1 MFIKRLHL
9 RYDNVLIFL
18 SIKLFFTSI
27 RKQGSG
33 LENKAVTEN
42 EPLEDSAIDQL
53 LEELQRKVAR
63 DFRFQM
69 ADYHQRENL
78 LKELQVRIAS
88 FIIISHKKCLF
99 NFKCGSS
106 VDCWFIKCRGKDLA
120 IVLFNWKCDKHDN
133 IVDSFLRALV
143 TLGFPN
149 LSPCILWNFL
159 DIETILTSKC

>member
-9 RYDNVLIFL
+9 RYDNELIFL

-33 LENKAVTEN
+33 RENKAEMEN
-42 EPLEDSAIDQL
+42 EPLEDSAICQL

-78 LKELQVRIAS
+78 SKELQVRIAS
-88 FIIISHKKCLF
+88 FISHKSASL
-99 NFKCGSS
+99 
-106 VDCWFIKCRGKDLA
+106 
-120 IVLFNWKCDKHDN
+120 
-133 IVDSFLRALV
+133 
-143 TLGFPN
+143 TL
-149 LSPCILWNFL
+149 SA
-159 DIETILTSKC
+159 EVV

>member
-63 DFRFQM
+63 DFLFQM

-78 LKELQVRIAS
+78 LNELQVRIAS
-88 FIIISHKKCLF
+88 FIIISHKSASLIL
-99 NFKCGSS
+99 NEE
-106 VDCWFIKCRGKDLA
+106 
-120 IVLFNWKCDKHDN
+120 
-133 IVDSFLRALV
+133 LV
-143 TLGFPN
+143 
-149 LSPCILWNFL
+149 
-159 DIETILTSKC
+159 